1 MAWPGSL
8 EGRAVRH
15 DLVSVSAPKRTP
27 KRQERNA
34 MFHIVRP
41 EDFTTASWKNGGG
54 VNHEVL
60 RDTEAVGGLPPYRRW
75 PVPSLCRGLLAR
87 A

>member
-1 MAWPGSL
+1 
-8 EGRAVRH
+8 
-15 DLVSVSAPKRTP
+15 
-27 KRQERNA
+27 